1 MKLSIIIPVYNEI
14 NFLDKFTKDLVD
26 SFKSENAEF
35 IFVNDGSHDGSAE
48 WLLNYVNKNKS
59 NKDNINYLLVNSPK
73 NYGKG
78 SALQKGLKVATG
90 DYMLFQDSDM
100 ELDTR
105 DSKEMYDLI
114 KNNTEMKVLFGSRF
128 SSGKLRA
135 NKNFIN
141 GVVAR
146 VNSIIFNIL
155 FSQSIT
161 DLHCG
166 TKIISKEIIDKIKL
180 TIKDFGIEIDIA
192 SQITKNNYQ
201 IYEYGISYFSR
212 TKKQGKKITW
222 FDGILSYYYLFKTRF
237 IDNDISIILSIIY
250 TISYMVFIGSYFGMG
265 IGKVMAI
272 IFFIIVGCF
281 LGLYNKLFSSS
292 LILLSIYFGSLFS
305 KGNGKIYTVLI
316 GFILG
321 IFIAKNLSKKIHL
334 MTNNKFI
341 KFFV

>member
-14 NFLDKFTKDLVD
+14 NYLDEFTKNLDN
-26 SFKSENAEF
+26 SFKSENVEF
-35 IFVNDGSHDGSAE
+35 IFVNDGSNDGSAE
-48 WLLNYVNKNKS
+48 WLLNHINKNQLSK
-59 NKDNINYLLVNSPK
+59 NNINYLLINSSK

-78 SALQKGLKVATG
+78 SALQKGLKAATG
-90 DYMLFQDSDM
+90 DYVLFQDSDL
-100 ELDTR
+100 ELDTT

-114 KNNTEMKVLFGSRF
+114 KKNTEMKVLFGSRF
-128 SSGKLRA
+128 SSGKLRS

-141 GVVAR
+141 GIVAR

-155 FSQSIT
+155 FFQSIT

-192 SQITKNNYQ
+192 SQIAKNNYQ

-212 TKKQGKKITW
+212 TKTQGKKITW
-222 FDGILSYYYLFKTRF
+222 IDGILSYYYLFKTRF

-265 IGKVMAI
+265 VGKGII
-272 IFFIIVGCF
+272 IFFFVLVGCF

-292 LILLSIYFGSLFS
+292 LIFLSIYFGSLFS

-321 IFIAKNLSKKIHL
+321 IFIAKNLCKKINL
-334 MTNNKFI
+334 MTNNKII

>member
-14 NFLDKFTKDLVD
+14 NFLDQFTKNLID
-26 SFKSENAEF
+26 SFKFENVEF
-35 IFVNDGSHDGSAE
+35 IFVNDGSNDGSAE
-48 WLLNYVNKNKS
+48 WLLKHVNENKS
-59 NKDNINYLLVNSPK
+59 NKNNIDYLLINSSK

-78 SALQKGLKVATG
+78 SALQKGLKIATG
-90 DYMLFQDSDM
+90 DYILFQDSDM
-100 ELDTR
+100 ELDTN

-114 KNNTEMKVLFGSRF
+114 KKNTEMKVLFGSRF

-135 NKNFIN
+135 NTNFIN
-141 GVVAR
+141 GVVSR
-146 VNSIIFNIL
+146 VNSIIFNLL
-155 FSQSIT
+155 FIQSIT

-166 TKIISKEIIDKIKL
+166 TKIISKEIINKIKL

-192 SQITKNNYQ
+192 TQIAKNNYQ

-212 TKKQGKKITW
+212 TKQQGKKITW
-222 FDGILSYYYLFKTRF
+222 LDGILSYYYLFKTRF

-265 IGKVMAI
+265 IGKGIVI
-272 IFFIIVGCF
+272 FFFIIVGCF

-292 LILLSIYFGSLFS
+292 LIFLSIYFGSLFS
-305 KGNGKIYTVLI
+305 KGNGKIYAVFI

-321 IFIAKNLSKKIHL
+321 IFIAKNLSKKINL
-334 MTNNKFI
+334 MTNNKII

>member
-14 NFLDKFTKDLVD
+14 NYLDEFTKNLLG
-26 SFKSENAEF
+26 SFKSENVEF
-35 IFVNDGSHDGSAE
+35 IFINDGSNDGSSE
-48 WLLNYVNKNKS
+48 WLSKYIDENKLNKN
-59 NKDNINYLLVNSPK
+59 NINYMLINSSK

-78 SALQKGLKVATG
+78 SALQKGLKIATG
-90 DYMLFQDSDM
+90 DYILFQDSDM
-100 ELDTR
+100 ELDTT
-105 DSKEMYDLI
+105 DSKEMYELI
-114 KNNTEMKVLFGSRF
+114 KKNPDMKVIFGSRF

-135 NKNFIN
+135 NYNFIH
-141 GVVAR
+141 GIVAR
-146 VNSIIFNIL
+146 INSIIFNVL
-155 FSQSIT
+155 FFQSIT

-166 TKIISKEIIDKIKL
+166 TKIISKEVLEKIKL
-180 TIKDFGIEIDIA
+180 TINDFGIEIDIA
-192 SQITKNNYQ
+192 SQIAKNNYR

-212 TKKQGKKITW
+212 TKQQGKKITW
-222 FDGILSYYYLFKTRF
+222 LDGILSYFYLFKTRF

-250 TISYMVFIGSYFGMG
+250 TISYMIFVGSYFGMG
-265 IGKVMAI
+265 IGKGMVI

-292 LILLSIYFGSLFS
+292 LVFLSIYFGSLFS

-321 IFIAKNLSKKIHL
+321 IVIAKNLSRKINL
-334 MTNNKFI
+334 ITNNRFI